1 MYLEVLK
8 QEEKFGLRLSRLND
22 REKGMI
28 KLFQV

>member
-8 QEEKFGLRLSRLND
+8 QEEKFGLRLLRLND